1 MKQQT
6 LEQIAAG
13 LFLLWIVLLL
23 PWLLFATTSL
33 MAFDAG
39 PSLAVYILVASI
51 WTYPVSVGIVW
62 WFRDREPRIAL
73 LPCVNIAVW
82 IISGIAA

>member
-1 MKQQT
+1 MNKQT

-13 LFLLWIVLLL
+13 LFLVWIVLLL
-23 PWLLFATTSL
+23 PWFLFATMSL

-39 PSLAVYILVASI
+39 PSLAVYIFVASI

-62 WFRDREPRIAL
+62 WFRDMEPRIAL
-73 LPCVNIAVW
+73 LPCVNIAMCV
-82 IISGIAA
+82 ISGIAT

>member
-1 MKQQT
+1 MNKQT

-13 LFLLWIVLLL
+13 LFLLWMVLLV
-23 PWLLFATTSL
+23 PWFLFATVSG

-39 PSLAVYILVASI
+39 PSLAVYIFVASI
-51 WTYPVSVGIVW
+51 WTYPVSVGFVW
-62 WFRDREPRIAL
+62 WFRDREPLIAL

-82 IISGIAA
+82 VISGRAA

>member
-1 MKQQT
+1 VKKQT
-6 LEQIAAG
+6 LEEIAAG

-23 PWLLFATTSL
+23 PWLLFATVSL
-33 MAFDAG
+33 IAFDAG
-39 PSLAVYILVASI
+39 PSFAVYIFVASI

-62 WFRDREPRIAL
+62 WFRDREPLIAL

-82 IISGIAA
+82 VISGYAA

>member
-1 MKQQT
+1 VKKQT

-23 PWLLFATTSL
+23 PWLLFASMSL

-39 PSLAVYILVASI
+39 PSLAVDVFVASI
-51 WTYPVSVGIVW
+51 WTYPVSVVIVW
-62 WFRDREPRIAL
+62 WFRDKEPLIAL
-73 LPCVNIAVW
+73 VPLVNIAVW
-82 IISGIAA
+82 LVSGIAV